1 MFSLSSN
8 PSPAIY
14 SSPLC
19 TLHTHVGRE
28 DEHVLNAAGA
38 DDTDGVVALLAGDA
52 HDKTAVGL
60 VRELVLGI
68 LAVVG
73 LCAEPRLLL

>member
-1 MFSLSSN
+1 M
-8 PSPAIY
+8 
-14 SSPLC
+14 
-19 TLHTHVGRE
+19 
-28 DEHVLNAAGA
+28 LNAAGA

-73 LCAEPRLLL
+73 LCAEPRLLLQLFVLVVEPVGRDGCGRGEERRAAQS